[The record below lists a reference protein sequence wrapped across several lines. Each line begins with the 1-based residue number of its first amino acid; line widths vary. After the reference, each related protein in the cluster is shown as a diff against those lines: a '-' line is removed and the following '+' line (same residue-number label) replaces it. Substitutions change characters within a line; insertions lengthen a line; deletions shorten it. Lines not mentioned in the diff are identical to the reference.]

1 MAQSTSQPSRR
12 ILLLIS
18 FLLVCGF
25 PAAAATDTDASE
37 SYGKLPLH
45 FEENRGQAHD
55 DVRYVSR
62 GSGYVLYLTTA
73 GEAVFVLPRA
83 QEGRG
88 SRRTHDPSEAA
99 VLRMVIVDG
108 NPTPPASALDSLP
121 GKVNYFIGKDPAK
134 WRTNVPTYA
143 RVRYRNVYPGIDLVY
158 YGTRRQLEY
167 DFIVAPGA
175 DPDRIILDFQGA
187 DRLEIDGHGDLVL
200 HEATGPVRLKKPYAY
215 QDVGGRRQEIAGRY
229 ALQGG
234 NRVSFDLGA
243 YDRGRPLIIDPVF
256 LFYSTYLGGERGESV
271 AVDRLGHAYITGF
284 AGSTDFT
291 TTPGAFQPNAA
302 GDLDVFVTKL
312 NRAGTRMLYSTFIG
326 GSGTDRSRGIA
337 VDRRGNAYVT
347 GSTSSAD
354 FPTTAAAFETTCG
367 SSGSCGAAFVIKLNA
382 GGSVL
387 AYSTYLGGSAGA
399 GGFALAVDD
408 RGNAYVA
415 GSTASSD
422 FPTTPGAFQTTAA
435 GDVDVFV
442 AKLNPPGSGLV
453 YSTYLGGSGQDNDLG
468 GGIAV
473 DAGGNAYVA
482 GHTKSTDFPTTPGAF
497 QPVYGGGLW
506 DAFVT
511 KLNATGSAL
520 VYSTYLGGNG
530 FDQAVAIAVGAKG
543 DAYVTGRTAASNFP
557 VINAFQGASGGDF
570 DAFVARLHSSGS
582 RLIFSTYL
590 GGSSAEEANGIAVGP
605 AGNVVV
611 VGVTNST
618 NFPTTPGV
626 FQAAHSGGNSQEGFV
641 TKVHAS
647 GSSLVYS
654 TYLGGTGYEIAFG
667 VAVGPAGNAYVTGE
681 TGSRDFPTTQGAPIS
696 EFRGFFQDGFV
707 SKLARRGRPD
717 APLARAPAAE

>member
-18 FLLVCGF
+18 FLLGCGF
-25 PAAAATDTDASE
+25 PAAAATDTGASQ

-45 FEENRGQAHD
+45 FEENHGQAHD
-55 DVRYVSR
+55 DVRYISR

-73 GEAVFVLPRA
+73 GEAVLVLPRA
-83 QEGRG
+83 QEDRG

-143 RVRYRNVYPGIDLVY
+143 KVRYRNVYPGIDLVY

-167 DFIVAPGA
+167 DFIVAAGA
-175 DPDRIILDFQGA
+175 DPERIVLDFQGA
-187 DRLEIDGHGDLVL
+187 DRLEIDGQGDLVL

-215 QDVGGRRQEIAGRY
+215 QNIGGRRQEVAGRY

-326 GSGTDRSRGIA
+326 GTGTDRSRGIA
-337 VDRRGNAYVT
+337 VDGRGNAYVT
-347 GSTSSAD
+347 GATSSGD
-354 FPTTAAAFETTCG
+354 FPTTAGAFQIECAG
-367 SSGSCGAAFVIKLNA
+367 SGSCSSAFVIKLN
-382 GGSVL
+382 
-387 AYSTYLGGSAGA
+387 
-399 GGFALAVDD
+399 
-408 RGNAYVA
+408 
-415 GSTASSD
+415 
-422 FPTTPGAFQTTAA
+422 PG
-435 GDVDVFV
+435 
-442 AKLNPPGSGLV
+442 GSGLV
-453 YSTYLGGSGQDNDLG
+453 YSTYLGGSGGAAAWAVAVNNGHAYVAGSTASNDFPTTPGAFQTTAGGGLDVFVAKLNPSGSGLIYSTYLGGEGQDDDLG

-473 DAGGNAYVA
+473 DAAGNAYVA
-482 GHTKSTDFPTTPGAF
+482 GHTKSLQFPTTAGAF
-497 QPVYGGGLW
+497 QPAYGGGLW
-506 DAFVT
+506 DGFVA
-511 KLNATGSAL
+511 KLNANGSAL
-520 VYSTYLGGNG
+520 VYSTYLGGSG
-530 FDQAVAIAVGAKG
+530 FDQIVALALGDRG
-543 DAYVTGRTAASNFP
+543 DAYVTGRTGASNFP
-557 VINAFQGASGGDF
+557 VTSGAFQGAPGGGI
-570 DAFVARLHSSGS
+570 DAFVTRLHPSGS

-590 GGSSAEEANGIAVGP
+590 GGSSGEEANGIAVGP

-611 VGVTNST
+611 AGVTNSQD
-618 NFPTTPGV
+618 FPTTPGA
-626 FQAAHSGGNSQEGFV
+626 FQPTHAGGNTQEGFV
-641 TKVHAS
+641 TK
-647 GSSLVYS
+647 L
-654 TYLGGTGYEIAFG
+654 
-667 VAVGPAGNAYVTGE
+667 
-681 TGSRDFPTTQGAPIS
+681 
-696 EFRGFFQDGFV
+696 
-707 SKLARRGRPD
+707 
-717 APLARAPAAE
+717 RA